1 MVDIKKELKPTY
13 SAVMEEIQ
21 KQVKQ
26 LKEDERVINERKKR
40 IQTVDA
46 QVKGVKW

>member
-13 SAVMEEIQ
+13 SAVMDNIK
-21 KQVKQ
+21 KQAEL
-26 LKEDERVINERKKR
+26 LKENQRILNERKKR
-40 IQTVDA
+40 IQSVDA